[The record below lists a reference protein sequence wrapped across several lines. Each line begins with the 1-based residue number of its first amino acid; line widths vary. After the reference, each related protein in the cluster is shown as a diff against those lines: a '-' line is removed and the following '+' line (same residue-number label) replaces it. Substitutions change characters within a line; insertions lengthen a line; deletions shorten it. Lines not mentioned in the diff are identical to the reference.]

1 MTRFLRAGLIA
12 AAALAIVSTGAM
24 ANIPDASLSV
34 VPDFITIT
42 PDGNFPVVI
51 VVNGQLGPV
60 QGAVVTITFS
70 PDATRL
76 IAWSDPL
83 QLGDA
88 PSHLECTDEPYRTYT
103 AVADA
108 NGEATFNIAG
118 GACIENAPYAA
129 ANGTL
134 YITQIDADFVP
145 LRQSQVNSPD
155 VVNGVGHKCTYT
167 QVNPDGE
174 STCEAGVS
182 TVSANDGAYH
192 APQFKNGLVDLCSDY
207 TGGVTGHD
215 YGDGGSGADASIAA
229 DYIKNS
235 KSLIC
240 HVMGVCP

>member
-24 ANIPDASLSV
+24 ANIPDPGLSV

-42 PDGNFPVVI
+42 PDGNFDVVLVI
-51 VVNGQLGPV
+51 NGQLGPV
-60 QGAVVTITFS
+60 QGAVVTIQFS

-76 IAWSDPL
+76 VAWSDPV
-83 QLGDA
+83 QNGDV
-88 PSHLECTDEPYRTYT
+88 PSHLECTAEPYRTYT
-103 AVADA
+103 SVADV
-108 NGEATFNIAG
+108 NGEAHFHIAG
-118 GACIENAPYAA
+118 GACIEDAPYAA

-134 YITQIDADFVP
+134 YITHIEADHVP
-145 LRQSQVNSPD
+145 MKESQVNSPD
-155 VVNGVGHKCTYT
+155 VVDGSGNKCTYT
-167 QVNPDGE
+167 QINPNGV
-174 STCEAGVS
+174 STCDINGVS

-192 APQFKNGLVDLCSDY
+192 APQFKNGLVDVCSDF
-207 TGGVTGHD
+207 TSP

-235 KSLIC
+235 KSLTC